1 MASTDT
7 NAADTDAADSTPEFG
22 LLTWDAEGLE
32 APGHRFHSRVLQV
45 PSDSSG
51 LTLGRGYDMKERT
64 PAEIARDLV
73 AAGVAAA
80 DAAVISQAAGLFG
93 ASARKFIADHHLE
106 IFEIT
111 KPTQKNL
118 FITTYNKLKADV
130 VRISAKPDVV
140 AAYGACDWP
149 HSQQPIVDL
158 VVDLRFRGDY
168 TGTSRALVQ
177 KLVAS
182 NDLAGLAQAM
192 KVAASWANVPTD
204 RRQRRISFL
213 DQALAARQPG

>member
-1 MASTDT
+1 MANTDT
-7 NAADTDAADSTPEFG
+7 NTSDSTPEIG
-22 LLTWDAEGLE
+22 LITWDSEGMEL
-32 APGHRFHSRVLQV
+32 PGNRFHSRVLQV
-45 PSDSSG
+45 PTDGSG

-64 PAEIARDLV
+64 PAEISRDLV

-93 ASARKFIADHHLE
+93 ASARQFIANHHLE
-106 IFEIT
+106 RFEISP
-111 KPTQKNL
+111 PTQKNL

-130 VRISAKPDVV
+130 VRISAKPEVV

-149 HSQQPIVDL
+149 NIQPPIVDL

-168 TGTSRALVQ
+168 TGTTRALVQ
-177 KLVAS
+177 KLVAG

-192 KVAASWANVPTD
+192 KVPASWANVPAD

-213 DQALAARQPG
+213 DKALAAPRPG

>member
-7 NAADTDAADSTPEFG
+7 TASDSTPEIG
-22 LLTWDAEGLE
+22 LITWDSEGMEL
-32 APGHRFHSRVLQV
+32 PGNRFHSRVLHV
-45 PSDSSG
+45 PTEGSG

-64 PAEIARDLV
+64 PAEISRDLV

-80 DAAVISQAAGLFG
+80 DAALIGQAAGLFG
-93 ASARKFIADHHLE
+93 AGARKFIADHHLE
-106 IFEIT
+106 KFEVS

-140 AAYGACDWP
+140 AAYGACNWP
-149 HSQQPIVDL
+149 NIQQPIVDL

-168 TGTSRALVQ
+168 TGTTRALVQ
-177 KLVAS
+177 KLVAG
-182 NDLAGLAQAM
+182 NNLAGLAQAM
-192 KVAASWANVPTD
+192 KVPASWANVPVD
-204 RRQRRISFL
+204 RRQRRIAFL
-213 DQALAARQPG
+213 DKALASRRPG

>member
-1 MASTDT
+1 MASTDS
-7 NAADTDAADSTPEFG
+7 NASDSTPEIG
-22 LLTWDAEGLE
+22 LITWDSEGMEL
-32 APGHRFHSRVLQV
+32 PGNRFHSRVLHV
-45 PSDSSG
+45 PTEGSG

-73 AAGVAAA
+73 AAGVAGT
-80 DAAVISQAAGLFG
+80 DAATISQAAGLFG
-93 ASARKFIADHHLE
+93 AGARQFITDRRLDK
-106 IFEIT
+106 FEIS

-140 AAYGACDWP
+140 TAYGACDWP
-149 HSQQPIVDL
+149 NILQPIVDL

-168 TGTSRALVQ
+168 TGTTRALVQ
-177 KLVAS
+177 KLVAG

-192 KVAASWANVPTD
+192 KVSASWANVPSD
-204 RRQRRISFL
+204 RRQRRIAFL
-213 DQALAARQPG
+213 DQALAARRPG